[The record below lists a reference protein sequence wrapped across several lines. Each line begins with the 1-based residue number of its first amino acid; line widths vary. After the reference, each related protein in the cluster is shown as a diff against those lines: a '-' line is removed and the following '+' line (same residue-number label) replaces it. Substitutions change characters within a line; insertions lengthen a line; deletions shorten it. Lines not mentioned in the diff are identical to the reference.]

1 VEKNIQWKGRKD
13 RNGGGGIMKLEKR
26 RVNELKYYP
35 GNPRKMSKEVLEKLK
50 KSLREFGV
58 VEPLVINPDNEVIGG
73 NQRLRALRELGIED
87 VDVVVVSLPKSKEK
101 ALNIALNQIQGEF
114 DEDLLRIFL
123 EDIDPVDFDLTGLD
137 EDFKLLD
144 EEEDKET
151 IYTTKIAS
159 VHYEPTGT
167 KPKLVELYDDKKYQ
181 ELVRLINESDIPND
195 IKDFLKL
202 TATRFI
208 RFNFSKIADF
218 YAHSDAKTQRLF
230 EKLALVIID
239 FNDALKEGLVEFD
252 KILQELIEVEDEEV

>member
-1 VEKNIQWKGRKD
+1 
-13 RNGGGGIMKLEKR
+13 MKIEKR
-26 RVNELKYYP
+26 KIDELKFYP
-35 GNPRKMSKEVLEKLK
+35 GNPRKMSKEVLDKLK

-73 NQRLRALRELGIED
+73 NQRLRALRELGIEE
-87 VDVVVVSLPKSKEK
+87 VEAVVVTLPKSKEK

-114 DEDLLRIFL
+114 DEDLLRIFV

-137 EDFKLLD
+137 EDFKLLN

-159 VHYEPTGT
+159 VHYEPKGT
-167 KPKLVELYDDKKYQ
+167 KPKLVELYDDQKYQ
-181 ELVRLINESDIPND
+181 ELVQLVDESDVPNE
-195 IKDFLKL
+195 IKNFLKL

-239 FNDALKEGLVEFD
+239 FKNALEEGLVEFD
-252 KILQELIEVEDEEV
+252 KILRELIEVDDEEV